1 MGKRKFRLKHVKNYE
16 KKKYQNMQ
24 LKVSYPLHLVK
35 PDPVSELMLCIPL
48 NIYIKSLAPN
58 ASVLYSRLS
67 TTKLVPKEWTTSIL
81 VSQSHSSLFSM
92 KRRIQNS
99 SLDLI
104 ITVAPDCVWS
114 MTIGTTQFC
123 IDQCQLLNVF
133 SSKLDSIDT
142 VVKLLS
148 CIDKSKVCKGNS
160 DVKFQILDRY
170 FTAGKFL
177 LSKKVC
183 YFVFRK
189 QYYGLF

>member
-58 ASVLYSRLS
+58 ASVLYSRVS

-92 KRRIQNS
+92 K
-99 SLDLI
+99 
-104 ITVAPDCVWS
+104 
-114 MTIGTTQFC
+114 
-123 IDQCQLLNVF
+123 
-133 SSKLDSIDT
+133 
-142 VVKLLS
+142 
-148 CIDKSKVCKGNS
+148 
-160 DVKFQILDRY
+160 
-170 FTAGKFL
+170 
-177 LSKKVC
+177 
-183 YFVFRK
+183 
-189 QYYGLF
+189 